1 MPLTNDFK
9 DKFLVNNKYGI
20 YEIKDT
26 IAVKV
31 INQPNTAYIQTINTQ
46 DNQLY
51 VGSRQ
56 GLSIWQ
62 YDNSQWREVVKKRFN
77 PTMVV
82 SGVATD
88 QNQRTWIT
96 TQFKGVGILDGSK
109 VTMLDTLY
117 GSIAFSLPSFFKYQ
131 NKLYFNTLKGIS
143 SFDDKNNRFR
153 PDSTFERL
161 LHYKKG
167 RITSVVADPTRRF
180 WAVKDARADNWI
192 PYTKINDDTYEP
204 DTLTLQFIKK
214 TTNYMQVHSIDP
226 DGTYWLY
233 TPSLSLFSY
242 NARQR
247 HQLQNHYPTLIRQV
261 KTNNDSLLFAGY
273 GAHPPITL
281 DYTNNSIYFSYLS
294 TYYVHPEKTHY
305 SYQLE
310 GYDPKWSKWTTETK
324 KEYTNLPEG
333 TYTFRVK
340 AKNIYGIESTVAS
353 YQFKIHPPWYRT
365 WWAYLIFGG
374 LSLLA
379 LWVIIKLYT
388 HRIQKQKII
397 LERKVEARTTEILE
411 KNNEI
416 TTQNE
421 ELFQQKEEIMAQRD
435 AIEKQHQLLNHQNQ
449 QIKQSIK
456 SAKTIQEAVLPFE
469 KRLQHTLKDYFVIY
483 RPKDVVSG
491 DFFWLAQ
498 IEHKKIIGVIDCT
511 GHGVPGAFMS
521 LIGVTLLNAIIRTD
535 NITDPAQILEQL
547 RIRIYDALRQDKPG
561 GRNGMDAVFVTIE
574 ATNDSTS
581 KVSFAGAKRP
591 LWYLQEDDEQLNII
605 KGSPISIGISYGDD
619 RRVQKSTLTLKKNTL
634 IYLGTDGFGDQNNIN
649 RKKFGAHRL
658 QNLLVELRNLPF
670 DNQQQVLETTLDQ
683 YMEGTEQRD
692 DILFLGFRV

>member
-1 MPLTNDFK
+1 
-9 DKFLVNNKYGI
+9 
-20 YEIKDT
+20 
-26 IAVKV
+26 
-31 INQPNTAYIQTINTQ
+31 
-46 DNQLY
+46 
-51 VGSRQ
+51 
-56 GLSIWQ
+56 
-62 YDNSQWREVVKKRFN
+62 
-77 PTMVV
+77 
-82 SGVATD
+82 
-88 QNQRTWIT
+88 
-96 TQFKGVGILDGSK
+96 
-109 VTMLDTLY
+109 
-117 GSIAFSLPSFFKYQ
+117 
-131 NKLYFNTLKGIS
+131 
-143 SFDDKNNRFR
+143 
-153 PDSTFERL
+153 
-161 LHYKKG
+161 
-167 RITSVVADPTRRF
+167 
-180 WAVKDARADNWI
+180 
-192 PYTKINDDTYEP
+192 
-204 DTLTLQFIKK
+204 
-214 TTNYMQVHSIDP
+214 MQVHSIDP